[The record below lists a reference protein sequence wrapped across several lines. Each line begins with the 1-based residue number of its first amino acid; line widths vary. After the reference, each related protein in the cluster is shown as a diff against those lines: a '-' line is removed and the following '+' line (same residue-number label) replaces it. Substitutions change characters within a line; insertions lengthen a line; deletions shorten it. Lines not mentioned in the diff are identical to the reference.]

1 MYRWIGLVAEP
12 QLQSHVLL
20 SCRGFGFSFGFSFSF
35 TFGFSGS
42 LSLLRLTLPDLI
54 FVHSSLPVTISSSS
68 SYYAM
73 LLSLFTCL
81 KTYFLW
87 FHISQPLSQTNWI
100 FFSLIIASFRS
111 RSNFFC
117 EIRYSF
123 PCSALTLIFL
133 IFQITY
139 MQLVSFSYYQIPTS
153 HKFQMFFFSFFIK
166 PSRFKSFQLFII
178 HFWILTSSIHFSLYY
193 SNYYVIVM
201 WVIS

>member
-20 SCRGFGFSFGFSFSF
+20 SCRGFGFSFSF

-54 FVHSSLPVTISSSS
+54 FVHSSLPVTMSSSSSSS

-111 RSNFFC
+111 RFNFFC
-117 EIRYSF
+117 EIRYSY

-133 IFQITY
+133 IFQISY

-166 PSRFKSFQLFII
+166 TFKIQIFSTFHYTFLNLDIFHSFFFI
-178 HFWILTSSIHFSLYY
+178 L
-193 SNYYVIVM
+193 
-201 WVIS
+201 